1 MALRGPHGM
10 TQAEKQEDTVFQG
23 MVLWHISA
31 EGMAH
36 SPEKTHS
43 SSSENDEA

>member
-1 MALRGPHGM
+1 MAHRGPHGM
-10 TQAEKQEDTVFQG
+10 IQSEKQEDAAFQG
-23 MVLWHISA
+23 MALWHISA

-36 SPEKTHS
+36 SPEKTHN